1 MKQKID
7 NELLLLLPSEVKAMN
22 LPPKANEIFCQFTA
36 MADKEGWCYSTIE
49 GLATSLNCSKTT
61 VLVNLKLL
69 ENKNIIL
76 ERIVGK
82 RGTATRFKINLDLLN
97 STELEKYS
105 TIDSTASC
113 NDSTE
118 SCNDSTEYSTE
129 YSTIDSTELKK
140 YIDEVITLKINELK
154 NDIILELRSLFN
166 NDSTVSC
173 NDSTIKEKKIKE
185 YKINKNNINIDINK
199 KENIVI
205 DKKKDIEKST
215 CIYKRRKN
223 DYHFTLED
231 EVDYNSI
238 VERTN
243 VVGMIPMN
251 KETSNGSCKKI
262 FYFLNG
268 SSLKFNSWVEA
279 QEYAVNNNLNFDECF
294 KKVEVFV

>member
-1 MKQKID
+1 MKTKID
-7 NELLLLLPSEVKAMN
+7 NELLLLLPDEVKAMN
-22 LPPKANEIFCQFTA
+22 LPPKANEIFCQFYA
-36 MADKEGWCYSTIE
+36 MADKEGWCYSTIK

-76 ERIVGK
+76 ERVVGK

-97 STELEKYS
+97 STELEKCS
-105 TIDSTASC
+105 TIDSTA
-113 NDSTE
+113 
-118 SCNDSTEYSTE
+118 
-129 YSTIDSTELKK
+129 
-140 YIDEVITLKINELK
+140 
-154 NDIILELRSLFN
+154 
-166 NDSTVSC
+166 SC

-199 KENIVI
+199 KENIEI
-205 DKKKDIEKST
+205 DINKDIEKST
-215 CIYKRRKN
+215 CMYNRRKN
-223 DYHFTLED
+223 DYQFTLED

-294 KKVEVFV
+294 KKVEVFVQLKYNSLQFFLGARVRYNSILFK